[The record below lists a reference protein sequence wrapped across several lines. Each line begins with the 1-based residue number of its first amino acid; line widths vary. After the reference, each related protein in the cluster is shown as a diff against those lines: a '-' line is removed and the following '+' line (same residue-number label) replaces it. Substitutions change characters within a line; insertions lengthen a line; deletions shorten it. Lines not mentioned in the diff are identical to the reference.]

1 MLPHPPQV
9 QGLFLARFLWDLAL
23 VLSVIVNREFLF
35 ISLLLPVSA
44 TLSQALIPG
53 AGKSPRSCRN
63 PWDPLQ
69 LPQGSLLPSAPP
81 QTTERDQ
88 TQVWGVGNAFVFRIH
103 GKPVLAGTFPLKP
116 GMLWKKLYLNLSK
129 VIPVSVGRQCSSC
142 RVLYQYSVL
151 PPGSCSFAVA
161 STCADLIF
169 SHRAVKDLVKISYI
183 SGSRS
188 SQFICDMTNIS
199 AIRIFPSLS
208 SLNALTYIPNHCLI

>member
-1 MLPHPPQV
+1 MESQGLSSAAPGHPPAPSPSPNHTAGQNLDEPRC
-9 QGLFLARFLWDLAL
+9 GEPLEC
-23 VLSVIVNREFLF
+23 IC
-35 ISLLLPVSA
+35 
-44 TLSQALIPG
+44 IP
-53 AGKSPRSCRN
+53 
-63 PWDPLQ
+63 DP
-69 LPQGSLLPSAPP
+69 
-81 QTTERDQ
+81 
-88 TQVWGVGNAFVFRIH
+88 FV
-103 GKPVLAGTFPLKP
+103 GTFPQKP
-116 GMLWKKLYLNLSK
+116 WMLWKKLYLNLNK

-183 SGSRS
+183 SVSRS